1 MMIIMKANATPQQVE
16 AVIEQVKATGL
27 NVHLSQGVEAT
38 IIGAIGETHNIPTE
52 RFESLDGVDLVQRIT
67 QPYKLASRQFH
78 PDDSIISM
86 NGFAVGGNEI
96 AVIAGPCSVESRSQ
110 ILETAQ
116 AVKEAGASALRGGVF
131 KPRTSPYSF
140 QGLGEE
146 GLELLAEAREAT
158 GLPIVVEIMS
168 QVQIDVM
175 VKYVDVLQVGARNMQ
190 NFNLL
195 RAIGETRTAVLL
207 KRGLSATVE
216 ELLMSA
222 EYVLAGGNQRVML
235 CERGI
240 RTFETSTRNTTDIN
254 ASNQVLVVR
263 LAKGNK
269 SRVIPLSDYI
279 ASIFKYYIRKTRS
292 KFLKPENPSDV
303 FLLND
308 QGRRMTGAM
317 MNKRLKS
324 IIKSTHNNK
333 LIKKQITL
341 HCLRHSIA
349 THLIDKGIGV
359 EFVQQFLGHSDIDTT
374 NLYAIQRKRHSSIIQ
389 AMR

>member
-16 AVIEQVKATGL
+16 AVIASIKEAGL

-38 IIGAIGETHNIPTE
+38 IIGAIGETHNIPME
-52 RFESLDGVDLVQRIT
+52 RFESLDGVDIVQRIT

-78 PDDSIISM
+78 PEDSLISM
-86 NGFAVGGNEI
+86 NGFSVGGNEVS
-96 AVIAGPCSVESRSQ
+96 VIAGPCSVESRSQ
-110 ILETAQ
+110 IIETAI

-146 GLELLAEAREAT
+146 GLELLAEAREKT

-168 QVQIDVM
+168 QVQLDVM

-195 RAIGETRTAVLL
+195 RAIGESRTAVLL

-222 EYVLAGGNQRVML
+222 EYILAGGNQRVML

-254 ASNQVLVVR
+254 AIPVLKNLTHLPVILDPSHSTG
-263 LAKGNK
+263 LANYVAAIARAGIAAGADGLIVEVHPDPAKA
-269 SRVIPLSDYI
+269 VSDGKQ
-279 ASIFKYYIRKTRS
+279 S
-292 KFLKPENPSDV
+292 LKPEAFAAMV
-303 FLLND
+303 K
-308 QGRRMTGAM
+308 QVGQIAQIMGR
-317 MNKRLKS
+317 NL
-324 IIKSTHNNK
+324 
-333 LIKKQITL
+333 
-341 HCLRHSIA
+341 A
-349 THLIDKGIGV
+349 T
-359 EFVQQFLGHSDIDTT
+359 VQSDIQP
-374 NLYAIQRKRHSSIIQ
+374 LKQGWA
-389 AMR
+389 